1 MAVLAD
7 KEIISLCTKPTHLV
21 YDESGTPTEFIGP
34 PYTFE
39 QKLLIRN
46 WSNENGR
53 YIYVGQPYAVPVD
66 AISGKVREEV
76 DSWKPVIDNFE
87 PAPVRY
93 VHKETGEGRTIVTEE
108 ELDQFKKVISYGVT
122 SYGYDVR
129 LSDRADQ
136 LKIFTNLHS
145 SEIDPKNITEE
156 NFAEPIIRTDSQGSK
171 YVLIPPYSYLQGPT
185 VEYFRIPRDV
195 LVIVLGKS
203 TYARSAV
210 ICNTTPIEPEFEG
223 NVVIEVANLSS
234 SPVRCY
240 LNEGIAQFCFIKGN
254 EECRTSYKDKA
265 GKYQGQT
272 GLTYAKV

>member
-21 YDESGTPTEFIGP
+21 YDVTGTPTELISP
-34 PYTFE
+34 PYTPE
-39 QKLLIRN
+39 QMHLIKN
-46 WSNENGR
+46 WYTYADR
-53 YIYVGQPYAVPVD
+53 PYAVPL
-66 AISGKVREEV
+66 EEV
-76 DSWKPVIDNFE
+76 DNWKPVIDNFE

-93 VHKETGEGRTIVTEE
+93 VHKETGEGRTIVSEG

-129 LSDRADQ
+129 LTDDINEI
-136 LKIFTNLHS
+136 KIFSNLLTH
-145 SEIDPKNITEE
+145 EINPKNITEA
-156 NFAEPIIRTDSQGSK
+156 NFATPVIREDEEGSK
-171 YVLIPPYSYLQGPT
+171 YVLIPPHSYLQAPT

-203 TYARSAV
+203 SYARSALLV
-210 ICNTTPIEPEFEG
+210 NTTPIEPEFEG
-223 NVVIEVANLSS
+223 NVVVEVANLSS

-240 LNEGIAQFCFIKGN
+240 LNEGIAQFCFVKGN
-254 EECRTSYKDKA
+254 EECRTSYKDKV

-272 GLTYAKV
+272 GLTFARV

>member
-21 YDESGTPTEFIGP
+21 YDVTGTPTEFISP
-34 PYTFE
+34 PYTSE
-39 QKLLIRN
+39 QMHLIKN
-46 WSNENGR
+46 WCNENGR
-53 YIYVGQPYAVPVD
+53 YICAGRPYAVPL
-66 AISGKVREEV
+66 EEV
-76 DSWKPVIDNFE
+76 DNWKPVIDNFE
-87 PAPVRY
+87 PNPVRY
-93 VHKETGEGRTIVTEE
+93 VHKETGEGRTIVSEE
-108 ELDQFKKVISYGVT
+108 ELGQFKKVISYGVT

-254 EECRTSYKDKA
+254 EACRMSYKDKA

>member
-21 YDESGTPTEFIGP
+21 YDVNGTPTELISP
-34 PYTFE
+34 PYTSE
-39 QKLLIRN
+39 QMRLIKN
-46 WSNENGR
+46 WCNENGR
-53 YIYVGQPYAVPVD
+53 PYAVPLEDVYN
-66 AISGKVREEV
+66 
-76 DSWKPVIDNFE
+76 WKPVIDNFE
-87 PAPVRY
+87 PTPVRY
-93 VHKETGEGRTIVTEE
+93 VHKETGEGRTIVSEE
-108 ELDQFKKVISYGVT
+108 ELGQFKKVISYGVT

-129 LSDRADQ
+129 LTDRSDQ

-223 NVVIEVANLSS
+223 KVTLQITNVTNSHLRV
-234 SPVRCY
+234 Y
-240 LNEGIAQFCFIKGN
+240 LGEGIAKLIFTTI
-254 EECRTSYKDKA
+254 
-265 GKYQGQT
+265 
-272 GLTYAKV
+272 GL